1 MATRLAFDFYG
12 IYSEFDRTVQMM
24 DCQDYD
30 LNEIV
35 SNWQLNQSE
44 SEIASYYENY
54 LLKSNEESDT
64 TDSINVMDDAKYLC
78 RAVIQLYRR
87 MDRLAGDIN
96 KRYVRRAFLDKSME
110 QLFIEI

>member
-12 IYSEFDRTVQMM
+12 IYTEFDRTVEMM
-24 DCQDYD
+24 DCHDYD

-35 SNWQLNQSE
+35 SNWQLGQSE
-44 SEIASYYENY
+44 AQITHYYENY
-54 LLKSNEESDT
+54 LLKANEEANTVESV
-64 TDSINVMDDAKYLC
+64 NVMDDAKYLC